1 MPDGVRA
8 TLYGGRSG
16 TDVRL
21 LWETDAVQLAQTL
34 ERSRMPIARID
45 IDGRLVDR
53 TRAGD
58 LAAFEV
64 LVRRHRDIVFRI
76 ASRIVGPD
84 AAEDV
89 SQDAFLR
96 AFHRLDRF
104 RGDATFRTWLLQI
117 TQNAALSSLAR
128 RTADPEADLAALDTE
143 DDDSTRQPVSE
154 LERRERQERL
164 ELKLE
169 MLRTDYRSLVVLRDL
184 EGLSYGEIADI
195 LDMPLGSVK
204 ARLHRARSELI
215 EILRNNTYDWE
226 LPG

>member
-1 MPDGVRA
+1 MP
-8 TLYGGRSG
+8 
-16 TDVRL
+16 
-21 LWETDAVQLAQTL
+21 VQEVDLD
-34 ERSRMPIARID
+34 E
-45 IDGRLVDR
+45 RLVAR
-53 TRAGD
+53 ARAGD
-58 LAAFEV
+58 LAAFEI
-64 LVRRHRDIVFRI
+64 LVQRHRDIVFRI

-104 RGDATFRTWLLQI
+104 RGDASFRTWLLQI

-128 RTADPEADLAALDTE
+128 RRADPEADPQGLDAE
-143 DDDSTRQPVSE
+143 DGDRTRQPVSE

-169 MLRTDYRSLVVLRDL
+169 LLRTDYRSLLVLRDL
-184 EGLSYGEIADI
+184 EGLSYSEIAEI

-204 ARLHRARSELI
+204 GKLHRARGELI
-215 EILRNNTYDWE
+215 DILRNNTYDWE
-226 LPG
+226 LPR